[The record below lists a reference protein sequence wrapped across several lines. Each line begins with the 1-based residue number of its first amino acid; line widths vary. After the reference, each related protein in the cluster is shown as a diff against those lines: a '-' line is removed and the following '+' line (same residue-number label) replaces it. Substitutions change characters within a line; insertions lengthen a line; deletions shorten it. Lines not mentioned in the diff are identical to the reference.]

1 MRYQRNPRMGHDPR
15 IFQAPLREYSNWR
28 EAWWREAIQNSV
40 DAKARNISCE
50 VIEDNETKDVRVIIE
65 DDGTG
70 MSRETLETKF
80 LTYGGTGKE
89 GTGSVGGFG
98 KAKELLLFPWKSWRL
113 HTRNIVVNGCADY
126 YEIEEA
132 PMLHGTRL
140 EVVMY
145 PEYDKHTTDTQ
156 AISFINKCNI
166 PQVNFTVNG
175 KVIEAGLKAKF
186 IKDLGDDMSV
196 YYDNKSSMENYIYVR
211 INGIFMFSEWI
222 SGLRGAAII
231 EVSGSSVDIFAVS
244 RDTIRDYNKRRIYQ
258 DFINSI
264 IKDTMS
270 GLRGGNLLRKRYIHG
285 KKFSSDRSERLAKS
299 LSEDIIAEGQ
309 FSKPLDK
316 FNKATLDSEAILRL
330 LEIFKNSYQ
339 KRLPSGQGEVP
350 VVSWEP
356 SMGYDLKPYT
366 GAPGTSPVDILMPI
380 PDDLVLPD
388 EFSNVPAAIQNDQ
401 LSTALMMNLGVRG
414 PSHIENAVKLL
425 MWEPDFY
432 LLNDIENFKIPAKLR
447 PEKMMVSAQKL
458 AHLWAE
464 LCRFVLIQLGSSVE
478 YGVGFCFSW
487 EDAYRQ
493 NKFSA
498 AQYLN
503 EEGEW
508 LLLNPYRGGD
518 PKGRLYN
525 ISSDEDIDMLYAL
538 AIHECTHLADKISY
552 HDESFASAFTRNV
565 AKTIRGRKNLKAIK
579 EAVSKRVKR

>member
-15 IFQAPLREYSNWR
+15 IFQAPLKEYSNWR

-40 DAKARNISCE
+40 DAKARNISCM
-50 VIEDNETKDVRVIIE
+50 VIEDNDTKDVRVIIE

-70 MSRETLETKF
+70 MSREILETKF

-126 YEIEEA
+126 YEIEDA

-156 AISFINKCNI
+156 AIAFIKKCNI
-166 PQVNFTVNG
+166 PRVNFTVNG
-175 KVIEAGLKAKF
+175 NAIEADLTAKF
-186 IKDLGDDMSV
+186 VKDLGDDMSV
-196 YYDNKSSMENYIYVR
+196 YYDNKSSIENLIYVR

-244 RDTIRDYNKRRIYQ
+244 RDTIRDYSKRRIYQ
-258 DFINSI
+258 DFVNSI

-270 GLRGGNLLRKRYIHG
+270 GLRGGNLLKKRYIHG
-285 KKFSSDRSERLAKS
+285 KKFSSDRSERMAKV
-299 LSEDIIAEGQ
+299 LSEDILSEGRL
-309 FSKPLDK
+309 SRPLDK

-330 LEIFKNSYQ
+330 LASFKNFGHG
-339 KRLPSGQGEVP
+339 RVVINEGDVRTVP
-350 VVSWEP
+350 WDQ

-366 GAPGTSPVDILMPI
+366 GAEGTVPLRVVI
-380 PDDLVLPD
+380 PD
-388 EFSNVPAAIQNDQ
+388 EFSNIPSAIQNDQ

-414 PSHIENAVKLL
+414 PSHVENAVKLL

-432 LLNDIENFKIPAKLR
+432 LLNEIEDYKIPAKLR

-458 AHLWAE
+458 AHIWAE
-464 LCRFVLIQLGSSVE
+464 LCRFVLIQLGASVE
-478 YGVGFCFSW
+478 FGVGFCFSW

-498 AQYLN
+498 AQYLD

-525 ISSDEDIDMLYAL
+525 ISSDEDMDVLYAL
-538 AIHECTHLADKISY
+538 AIHECTHLADQISY
-552 HDESFASAFTRNV
+552 HDESFANAFTRNV
-565 AKTIRGRKNLKAIK
+565 AKTIRGRKNLKAIR